1 MSVIM
6 LALAANLLAAAL
18 LAFTIFFYAV
28 VYVGLA
34 VVARETGVAVA
45 VVTRNIIN
53 TESLPVTRAIHTVIN
68 VGFTQST
75 RVAVQTN
82 AIVAINTVVTA
93 TEPTRIRVTF
103 IDVCFAMRAR
113 VSGCAPARV

>member
-1 MSVIM
+1 MTSAIVAAY
-6 LALAANLLAAAL
+6 LVHALAIAA
-18 LAFTIFFYAV
+18 TRFFYAV
-28 VYVGLA
+28 VYIGLA
-34 VVARETGVAVA
+34 VFARESGVAVA
-45 VVTRNIIN
+45 VVTRHIIN